1 MRNALKFKAK
11 HQQSKPRGQC
21 FWAARSESNL
31 QAAISQSIRTCCA
44 SLYTKETHQKEAP
57 EGLHV
62 LTHNNN

>member
-21 FWAARSESNL
+21 FWQLWSESNL
-31 QAAISQSIRTCCA
+31 KAAISQSIRTSCA

>member
-1 MRNALKFKAK
+1 MRNTLEFKAK
-11 HQQSKPRGQC
+11 HQESKPRGQC

-31 QAAISQSIRTCCA
+31 KAAISQSIRTCCA